1 LQKYKKKYLFVGLGT
16 MGFSMAGHLSKNPNV
31 DLYVFNRTQSKTK
44 LWLTKYNGK
53 EYVFDSN
60 DIKFDGIIT
69 CLKDDHAITNSLLD
83 SSLISSLQDNS
94 FILDHSTTSLELV
107 NQFIKNEI
115 IIKKNVDFY
124 DAPISGGEIAAV
136 NGTLSVM
143 IGGSIDNFS
152 KISTFISAYTK
163 SITHIGESGH
173 GQIAKMMNQLSIA
186 GTLQGL
192 SESIVFGKKYDV
204 DLGKVFEAI
213 SNGAAQS
220 WQMDNRFKT
229 MVSNEYDF
237 GFAIRLMIKDLGIIL
252 SEAQKQKLQLSIGKQ
267 TFDEYKK
274 LDSEGYGKLD
284 TSALVKKFHD

>member
-1 LQKYKKKYLFVGLGT
+1 LQKYKKKYLFIGLGT
-16 MGFSMAGHLSKNPNV
+16 MGFPMAGHLSKNPNV

-69 CLKDDHAITNSLLD
+69 CLKDDHAITNSLID

-204 DLGKVFEAI
+204 DLGKVFDAI

-252 SEAQKQKLQLSIGKQ
+252 SEAQKQKIQLSIGKQ

-274 LDSEGYGKLD
+274 LDLEGYGKLD

>member
-1 LQKYKKKYLFVGLGT
+1 
-16 MGFSMAGHLSKNPNV
+16 MGFPMAGHLSKNPNV

-229 MVSNEYDF
+229 IVSNEYDF

>member
-1 LQKYKKKYLFVGLGT
+1 
-16 MGFSMAGHLSKNPNV
+16 MGFPMAGHLSKNPNV

>member
-1 LQKYKKKYLFVGLGT
+1 LQKYKKKYLFIGLGT
-16 MGFSMAGHLSKNPNV
+16 MGFPMAGHLSKNPNV

-53 EYVFDSN
+53 EFVFEVN
-60 DIKFDGIIT
+60 DVKFDGIIT
-69 CLKDDHAITNSLLD
+69 CLKDDHSIKNILID

-107 NQFIKNEI
+107 NEFTKNEI
-115 IIKKNVDFY
+115 IINKNVDFY

-143 IGGSIDNFS
+143 VGGSINDFQ
-152 KISTFISAYTK
+152 KISTLINAYAK
-163 SITHIGESGH
+163 SITHIGKSGH

-192 SESIVFGKKYDV
+192 SESIFFGKRYDV
-204 DLGKVFEAI
+204 DLDKVFDAI

-229 MVSNEYDF
+229 MILNEYDF
-237 GFAIRLMIKDLGIIL
+237 GFAISLMIKDLGIIL
-252 SEAQKQKLQLSIGKQ
+252 SEAQKQQIQLITGKR
-267 TFDEYKK
+267 TLRDYKK
-274 LDSEGYGKLD
+274 LEQKGYGKLD
-284 TSALVKKFHD
+284 TSALLKKFND

>member
-1 LQKYKKKYLFVGLGT
+1 ML
-16 MGFSMAGHLSKNPNV
+16 
-31 DLYVFNRTQSKTK
+31 
-44 LWLTKYNGK
+44 
-53 EYVFDSN
+53 
-60 DIKFDGIIT
+60 
-69 CLKDDHAITNSLLD
+69 
-83 SSLISSLQDNS
+83 
-94 FILDHSTTSLELV
+94 
-107 NQFIKNEI
+107 
-115 IIKKNVDFY
+115 
-124 DAPISGGEIAAV
+124 PISGGEIAAV

-252 SEAQKQKLQLSIGKQ
+252 SEAQKQKIQLSIGKQ

-284 TSALVKKFHD
+284 TSALIKKFHD

>member
-1 LQKYKKKYLFVGLGT
+1 
-16 MGFSMAGHLSKNPNV
+16 MGFPMAGHLSKNLNI

-44 LWLTKYNGK
+44 LWLSKYNGK
-53 EYVFDSN
+53 EYVFDRN

-69 CLKDDHAITNSLLD
+69 CLKDDHSITNSLLD

-143 IGGSIDNFS
+143 IGGSIDNFP
-152 KISTFISAYTK
+152 KISTFISAYAK

-192 SESIVFGKKYDV
+192 SESIFFGKKYDV
-204 DLGKVFEAI
+204 DLGKVFDAI
-213 SNGAAQS
+213 SSGAAQS

-252 SEAQKQKLQLSIGKQ
+252 SEAQKQKIQLSIGKQ

-274 LDSEGYGKLD
+274 LDLEGYGKLD
-284 TSALVKKFHD
+284 TSALIKIFHD

>member
-1 LQKYKKKYLFVGLGT
+1 
-16 MGFSMAGHLSKNPNV
+16 MGFPIAGHLSKNPNI

-44 LWLTKYNGK
+44 LWLTKYSGI
-53 EYVFDSN
+53 EFVFKKN
-60 DIKFDGIIT
+60 NIKFDGIIT
-69 CLKDDHAITNSLLD
+69 CLKDDHSIRNSLLE

-107 NQFIKNEI
+107 NQFIKNKL
-115 IIKKNVDFY
+115 IIKKNIDFY
-124 DAPISGGEIAAV
+124 DAPVSGGEIAAV

-143 IGGSIDNFS
+143 IGGSIDNFP
-152 KISTFISAYTK
+152 KISPFISAYAK

-192 SESIVFGKKYDV
+192 SESIFFGKRYDV
-204 DLGKVFEAI
+204 DLDKVFDAI

-229 MVSNEYDF
+229 MISNDFDF
-237 GFAIRLMIKDLGIIL
+237 GFAISLMIKDLGIIL
-252 SEAQKQKLQLSIGKQ
+252 SEAQKQKIQLITGKR
-267 TFDEYKK
+267 TLNEYKK
-274 LDSEGYGKLD
+274 LEQKGYGKLD
-284 TSALVKKFHD
+284 TSALVKKFND

>member
-1 LQKYKKKYLFVGLGT
+1 MQKYKKKYLFVGLGT
-16 MGFSMAGHLSKNPNV
+16 MGFPMAGHLSKNPNV

-53 EYVFDSN
+53 EYVFETN

>member
-1 LQKYKKKYLFVGLGT
+1 
-16 MGFSMAGHLSKNPNV
+16 MGFPIAGHLSKNPNI

-44 LWLTKYNGK
+44 LWLTKYSGI
-53 EYVFDSN
+53 EFVFKKN
-60 DIKFDGIIT
+60 NIKFDGIIT
-69 CLKDDHAITNSLLD
+69 CLKDDHSIRNSLLE

-107 NQFIKNEI
+107 NQFIKNKL
-115 IIKKNVDFY
+115 IIKKNIDFY
-124 DAPISGGEIAAV
+124 DAPVSGGEIAAV

-192 SESIVFGKKYDV
+192 SESIFFGKKYDV
-204 DLGKVFEAI
+204 DLGKVFDAI

-229 MVSNEYDF
+229 MISNDFDF
-237 GFAIRLMIKDLGIIL
+237 GFAISLMIKDLGIIL
-252 SEAQKQKLQLSIGKQ
+252 SEAQKQKIQLITGKR
-267 TFDEYKK
+267 TLNEYKK
-274 LDSEGYGKLD
+274 LEQKGYGKLD
-284 TSALVKKFHD
+284 TSALVKKFND

>member
-136 NGTLSVM
+136 NGSLSVM

>member
-1 LQKYKKKYLFVGLGT
+1 
-16 MGFSMAGHLSKNPNV
+16 MGFPMAGHLSKNPDV
-31 DLYVFNRTQSKTK
+31 DLYVTNRTQSKTK

-69 CLKDDHAITNSLLD
+69 CLKDDHAITNSLID

-115 IIKKNVDFY
+115 IIKKNIDFY

-204 DLGKVFEAI
+204 DLGKVFDAI

>member
-1 LQKYKKKYLFVGLGT
+1 LQKYKKKYLFIGLGT
-16 MGFSMAGHLSKNPNV
+16 MGFPMAGHLSKNPNV
-31 DLYVFNRTQSKTK
+31 DLYVTNRTQSKTK
-44 LWLTKYNGK
+44 LWLSKYNGK
-53 EYVFDSN
+53 EFIFDAN

-69 CLKDDHAITNSLLD
+69 CLKDDHSIKNSLLD
-83 SSLISSLQDNS
+83 SSLISSLQNNS

-107 NQFIKNEI
+107 NEFTENEI

-143 IGGSIDNFS
+143 VGGSINNFQ
-152 KISTFISAYTK
+152 KISTLINAYAK
-163 SITHIGESGH
+163 SITHIGKSGH

-192 SESIVFGKKYDV
+192 SESIFFGKRYNV
-204 DLGKVFEAI
+204 DLDKVFDAI

-229 MVSNEYDF
+229 MILDEYDF
-237 GFAIRLMIKDLGIIL
+237 GFAISLMIKDLGIIL
-252 SEAQKQKLQLSIGKQ
+252 SEAQKQEIQLITGKR
-267 TFDEYKK
+267 TFSDYKK
-274 LDSEGYGKLD
+274 LEQKGYGKLD
-284 TSALVKKFHD
+284 TSALVKKFND